1 MTTGVPSKIQ
11 RSRSEPVRIAYEGKQ
26 GPSDILNGERGT
38 FEEVHSGPLGKRLYF
53 GDNLR
58 GLRTLLS
65 DPGVKGKVTLVYI
78 DPPFATQGTFL
89 SRKQK
94 KAYDDHLSGAG
105 YVEYLRE
112 RLILLRELLSDK
124 GSIYLHLDENMVF
137 EMKLVMDEVFGC
149 SNYRNIIVR
158 KKCNP
163 KNYTRKA
170 YGNTADFILFYTRTE
185 KYVWNRPVE
194 PLSEESTKEYHYTEP
209 ETGRRYMKVPIHAPG
224 TRNGSTGGLWRGML
238 PPPGKHWQYTPKT
251 LDEMDARGEIFWSKN
266 GNPRRKIY
274 LDEHSGVGIQ
284 DIWLDF
290 RDAHNQNIKITGYPT
305 EKNPDLL
312 RRIIGASSNPGDMLL
327 DCFAGSGTTLAVA
340 DEMQR
345 NWIGMDNSSEAL
357 STILKRFELGL
368 LPMGDY
374 VKKGKKKKE
383 RTAQQPT
390 LFDTLDEKT
399 SSLTTVETVQH
410 NPITD
415 FAIFV
420 DKATPSEV
428 LSIITRWKRNNNYYP
443 LQQTKALSGI
453 SEPPNFANIC
463 YQLHTQDKKLAK
475 VIDSV
480 GPCALARQHA
490 GFDFLVDAIIGQQ
503 LSKNAADSIILRFRK
518 LFPSGRAMPR
528 KFLSLSRE
536 EVLSTGI
543 SKRKCDYIRDL
554 AQKVDSKQLNL
565 SQLQEENDAAVRRTL
580 KNVKGISDWTAD
592 MYLLFGLAR
601 LDVFPAHDLALRK
614 VMSTVYGLDVNDL
627 EAAKK
632 ISEKWKPYR
641 SVGSWYLY
649 KFGNMRA

>member
-1 MTTGVPSKIQ
+1 MATGVPSKIQ
-11 RSRSEPVRIAYEGKQ
+11 RSRSESVRIAYEGKQ
-26 GPSDILNGERGT
+26 GLSDILNGERGT

-65 DPGVKGKVTLVYI
+65 DPDVKGKVTLVYI

-274 LDEHSGVGIQ
+274 LD
-284 DIWLDF
+284 
-290 RDAHNQNIKITGYPT
+290 
-305 EKNPDLL
+305 
-312 RRIIGASSNPGDMLL
+312 
-327 DCFAGSGTTLAVA
+327 
-340 DEMQR
+340 
-345 NWIGMDNSSEAL
+345 
-357 STILKRFELGL
+357 
-368 LPMGDY
+368 
-374 VKKGKKKKE
+374 
-383 RTAQQPT
+383 
-390 LFDTLDEKT
+390 
-399 SSLTTVETVQH
+399 
-410 NPITD
+410 
-415 FAIFV
+415 
-420 DKATPSEV
+420 
-428 LSIITRWKRNNNYYP
+428 
-443 LQQTKALSGI
+443 
-453 SEPPNFANIC
+453 
-463 YQLHTQDKKLAK
+463 
-475 VIDSV
+475 
-480 GPCALARQHA
+480 
-490 GFDFLVDAIIGQQ
+490 
-503 LSKNAADSIILRFRK
+503 
-518 LFPSGRAMPR
+518 
-528 KFLSLSRE
+528 
-536 EVLSTGI
+536 
-543 SKRKCDYIRDL
+543 
-554 AQKVDSKQLNL
+554 
-565 SQLQEENDAAVRRTL
+565 
-580 KNVKGISDWTAD
+580 
-592 MYLLFGLAR
+592 
-601 LDVFPAHDLALRK
+601 
-614 VMSTVYGLDVNDL
+614 
-627 EAAKK
+627 
-632 ISEKWKPYR
+632 
-641 SVGSWYLY
+641 
-649 KFGNMRA
+649 